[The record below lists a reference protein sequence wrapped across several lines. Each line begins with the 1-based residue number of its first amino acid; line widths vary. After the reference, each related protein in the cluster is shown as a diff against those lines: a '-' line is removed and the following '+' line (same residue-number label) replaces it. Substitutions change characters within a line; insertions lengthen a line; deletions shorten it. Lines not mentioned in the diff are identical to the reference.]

1 MSKKKN
7 FKKSDESLISG
18 VYAGPE
24 QMNDPSQDALIAAV
38 YAGPEEMGHMVS
50 SQEADILEVYAGPEE
65 MNLVYAGPEEVNQI
79 RVKETFTDKVY
90 AGPGL
95 MRDGDQDEI
104 FQTVYG
110 GPPAQ
115 KQGFFSK
122 LKDKLMP
129 HRKSDRPYPENYAD
143 EPEVIIPEETV
154 PDPSEKTMACPV
166 CGKINEAAAKYCSE
180 CGSPLK
186 KAPPKA
192 NV

>member
-1 MSKKKN
+1 MSKKRI
-7 FKKSDESLISG
+7 FKKFDESSISG

-24 QMNDPSQDALIAAV
+24 QMKDPSPDALTEAV
-38 YAGPEEMGHMVS
+38 YAGPEEMMHMS
-50 SQEADILEVYAGPEE
+50 STEADIVEVYAGPEV
-65 MNLVYAGPEEVNQI
+65 MNLVYAGPEELEEI

-115 KQGFFSK
+115 KQGFFSR
-122 LKDKLMP
+122 LKDMLTS
-129 HRKSDRPYPENYAD
+129 HRKPDRPYPENYAD
-143 EPEVIIPEETV
+143 EPEVIISEEKV
-154 PDPSEKTMACPV
+154 PDTS
-166 CGKINEAAAKYCSE
+166 
-180 CGSPLK
+180 K